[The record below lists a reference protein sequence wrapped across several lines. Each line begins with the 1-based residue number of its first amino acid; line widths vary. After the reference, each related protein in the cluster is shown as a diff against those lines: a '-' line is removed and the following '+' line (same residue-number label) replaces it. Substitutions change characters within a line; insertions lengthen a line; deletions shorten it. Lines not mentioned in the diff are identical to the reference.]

1 MNIAVHESTGIF
13 HLYNEKISYLI
24 GILPDGQTKGF
35 FIYIMI
41 KFPI

>member
-24 GILPDGQTKGF
+24 GILPDGQAGNLYYGKR
-35 FIYIMI
+35 IHDR
-41 KFPI
+41 